1 MFAHPDRFRFHTA
14 PPRASRLLL
23 TCFVFLVLLVALSV
37 GILVTAIAQAAEAEP
52 TQDVS
57 PQDATRGTLLF
68 RGESPGRY
76 VAAPLLHTDVHMT
89 ISGLIVRSIVRQQF
103 KNTGNE
109 WAEGIYVLPLPEQAA
124 VDHLSMHVGE
134 RIIEGVIK
142 ERGEAKQTYERAKTE
157 GKRAALVE
165 QERPN
170 IFTTSVANIGPGDD
184 ITVEIQYQ
192 HTLHYDQGQFR
203 VRFPMVVGP
212 RYIPGVADGGGYR
225 ALMDTAGQTIRMMP
239 PTHAHHAAC
248 LVIQRTDRSI
258 PSHSL
263 ST

>member
-37 GILVTAIAQAAEAEP
+37 GILVTAIAQAAKAEP

-109 WAEGIYVLPLPEQAA
+109 WAEGIYVFPLPEQAA
-124 VDHLSMHVGE
+124 VDHLSMHV
-134 RIIEGVIK
+134 
-142 ERGEAKQTYERAKTE
+142 
-157 GKRAALVE
+157 
-165 QERPN
+165 
-170 IFTTSVANIGPGDD
+170 
-184 ITVEIQYQ
+184 
-192 HTLHYDQGQFR
+192 
-203 VRFPMVVGP
+203 
-212 RYIPGVADGGGYR
+212 
-225 ALMDTAGQTIRMMP
+225 
-239 PTHAHHAAC
+239 
-248 LVIQRTDRSI
+248 
-258 PSHSL
+258 
-263 ST
+263 